1 MLTGMSRFLLRSGV
15 PPFQANQPEG
25 RRQATDLVLRDWGGP
40 REGRGDT
47 RVRVSAIPKDLIPIS
62 KHFVILRQAGYRI
75 KGFLS
80 TILAWSTFAPDSL
93 ISRRY
98 YRRRF

>member
-1 MLTGMSRFLLRSGV
+1 MSRFLLRSGV

-47 RVRVSAIPKDLIPIS
+47 RACIR
-62 KHFVILRQAGYRI
+62 H
-75 KGFLS
+75 
-80 TILAWSTFAPDSL
+80 T
-93 ISRRY
+93 
-98 YRRRF
+98 